1 MPEAAASLGSAPRS
15 AARPGERR
23 VKEVLMGKCRKK
35 GSRSGRE
42 ASGDLAKLR
51 ELGLVCSAEFVVQ
64 SSFPARSVEQTS
76 DSVVPAANAAG
87 RFVAARG
94 APFGADEVG
103 SVLEELKQ
111 ALGDEKQKSR
121 ESIDDLLELWAIAE
135 PHLMEAEV
143 QEFWPRILR
152 RLSDGVEAAPVLS
165 RSDERTGG
173 GA

>member
-1 MPEAAASLGSAPRS
+1 
-15 AARPGERR
+15 
-23 VKEVLMGKCRKK
+23 MGKCRKK

-64 SSFPARSVEQTS
+64 SSFPARSVERTS
-76 DSVVPAANAAG
+76 DSALPVASAAG
-87 RFVAARG
+87 RFIAARG

-103 SVLEELKQ
+103 FVLEELKQ